1 MLATCLPE
9 ILISPATPT
18 PRPWLQMTLERTEL
32 SFLAV
37 KTVGVE
43 VFWTDVALSSL

>member
-9 ILISPATPT
+9 IPISPATPM